1 MDPHALKLFAPAAIV
16 PLVFL
21 DRAVRRRTARR
32 GTPDETGVNF
42 LLGGITLFS
51 DGITVGAFTLF
62 YQALA
67 PHVAVVHIPSL
78 LLQFAIAVVLGD
90 FLSYV
95 HHRCMHAWPV
105 LWASH
110 IVHHQS
116 RTIDLS
122 TGLRNHPFA
131 MVGTCLAWGLLL
143 PLGIRPEVMLG
154 AAALIGTYDVLV
166 HRSSERPGGRNS
178 RWLGLVL
185 NLPEHHRVHH
195 SADAAFYN
203 SNYALL
209 FIVWDRL
216 LGTYRAPQPAMASF
230 GVEGVPATGRVRT
243 LLWAEWM
250 RLLGRRRTWADDG
263 GAETDSRLSV
273 GLAVY
278 LGAVAALALMAL
290 LLGFP
295 PV

>member
-1 MDPHALKLFAPAAIV
+1 MDPHALQLFAPAAIV

-21 DRAVRRRTARR
+21 DRAMRRRAARQTA
-32 GTPDETGVNF
+32 PDETGVNF

-51 DGITVGAFTLF
+51 DGVVVGAFTLF
-62 YQALA
+62 YHALA
-67 PHVAVVHIPSL
+67 PHVALVHIPSL
-78 LLQFAIAVVLGD
+78 TLQFAVAVVLGD

-131 MVGTCLAWGLLL
+131 MVGTCLVWGLLL
-143 PLGIRPEVMLG
+143 PLGIRPEVMLA

-166 HRSSERPGGRNS
+166 HRNAWTGRRHS

-195 SADAAFYN
+195 SDDAAYYN

-216 LGTYRAPQPAMASF
+216 LGTYRAPQPAMDRF
-230 GVEGVPATGRVRT
+230 GVQGVPATGKVRT

-250 RLLGRRRTWADDG
+250 RLLRRGRTPPVAP
-263 GAETDSRLSV
+263 GAEGNSRLAV
-273 GLAVY
+273 GVAVY
-278 LGAVAALALMAL
+278 LSAVAALGLMAL

-295 PV
+295 PL

>member
-1 MDPHALKLFAPAAIV
+1 MDPHALQLLAPAAIV
-16 PLVFL
+16 PLVFF
-21 DRAVRRRTARR
+21 DRAARRHTARR
-32 GTPDETGVNF
+32 GGPDETGVNF

-62 YQALA
+62 YRALA
-67 PHVAVVHIPSL
+67 PHVALVHIPSL
-78 LLQFAIAVVLGD
+78 PLQFAIAVVLGD

-131 MVGTCLAWGLLL
+131 MIGTCLVWGLLL

-166 HRSSERPGGRNS
+166 HRGSESPATRNR

-195 SADAAFYN
+195 SADAAFYD

-216 LGTYRAPQPAMASF
+216 LGTYRAPQPAMARF
-230 GVEGVPATGRVRT
+230 GVPGAPATGRVRT
-243 LLWAEWM
+243 LLWSEWM
-250 RLLGRRRTWADDG
+250 RLLRRRARADDA
-263 GAETDSRLSV
+263 GAEADSRLSV

-295 PV
+295 PL

>member
-1 MDPHALKLFAPAAIV
+1 MDPHTLKLFAPAAIV

-21 DRAVRRRTARR
+21 DRALRRRTARQS
-32 GTPDETGVNF
+32 GPDETGVNF

-51 DGITVGAFTLF
+51 DGITVGAFMLS

-67 PHVAVVHIPSL
+67 PHVALVHVPSL
-78 LLQFAIAVVLGD
+78 PLQVVLAVVLGD

-116 RTIDLS
+116 RTIELS

-166 HRSSERPGGRNS
+166 HRGSESAGAREH

-195 SADAAFYN
+195 SADAAYYN

-216 LGTYRAPQPAMASF
+216 LGTYRAPQPAMRSF
-230 GVEGVPATGRVRT
+230 GVQGVPATGPVRT

-250 RLLGRRRTWADDG
+250 RLLGRPRTSAGDAG
-263 GAETDSRLSV
+263 GEADSRLSV